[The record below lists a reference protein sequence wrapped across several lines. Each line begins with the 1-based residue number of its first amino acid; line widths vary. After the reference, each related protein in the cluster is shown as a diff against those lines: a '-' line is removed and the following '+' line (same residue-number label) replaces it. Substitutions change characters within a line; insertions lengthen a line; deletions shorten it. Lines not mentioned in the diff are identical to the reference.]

1 MQLTPEICEA
11 ILRDHFRNPRHRGIC
26 EGGGTADIDN
36 PACGDQ
42 LHLSWRRGSDESL
55 PLEVCFEGAGCAAS
69 QAGASLMLSHVHG
82 LKPAEAKA
90 SLERF
95 CQLMESGAA
104 DPAGCFEE
112 YGEAAALLIFS
123 SNPARVQCATL
134 GARLLA
140 RIFSGKT

>member
-11 ILRDHFRNPRHRGIC
+11 ILRDHFRKPRHTGVC
-26 EGGGTADIDN
+26 EGGESADIDN

-42 LHLSWRRGSDESL
+42 LHFSWRGKLHDNL

-69 QAGASLMLSHVHG
+69 QAGASLMLSHTHALSPVR
-82 LKPAEAKA
+82 ARA

-95 CQLMESGAA
+95 CELMESGST
-104 DPAGCFEE
+104 DPAGSFEE

-123 SNPARVQCATL
+123 SNPARVRCATL
-134 GARLLA
+134 GARLLLK
-140 RIFSGKT
+140 ILGSKD